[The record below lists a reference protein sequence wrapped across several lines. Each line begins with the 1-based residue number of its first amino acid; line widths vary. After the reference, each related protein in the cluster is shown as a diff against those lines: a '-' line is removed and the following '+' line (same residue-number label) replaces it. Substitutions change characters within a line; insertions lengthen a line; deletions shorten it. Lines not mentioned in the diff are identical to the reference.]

1 MKKAPVVSQNVD
13 HHLEQRKIIL
23 SQVIETVCFNNC
35 FNDLSKNIYKGN

>member
-13 HHLEQRKIIL
+13 HHQTKIIL